1 MTTLHTGTAHSLPGP
16 ENISRTV
23 LPNGITVLLRTNL
36 LTPSVVISGYIPA
49 GSLFDPGEYLGLA
62 HFTAAAL
69 MRGTHSRSFRQIFDD
84 LETAAAS
91 LGFGAS
97 VHNTSFGG
105 RCLTEDLPMAMRL
118 LADCLRHPVFP
129 VEQVDRLRA
138 QALTGLAIRS
148 QDTTEMASLTFDE
161 LLFPGY
167 PYGLPEDGR
176 QETVARIQA
185 DDLAKFHR
193 THYGPR
199 GMVLVA
205 VGAIT
210 SDQFLDLTQQVLGDW
225 QNPEQAEEPTIP
237 ASIQPAAAIR
247 KHVSIP
253 GKVQTDL
260 VMGTLGPK
268 RKDPDYFA
276 ASLGNNILG
285 QFGMMGRIGDSVREK
300 SGLAYYASTSLNAW
314 ISAGSWEIS
323 AGINPAN
330 LERAIDLILDEVQR
344 FTRDGVTAEELQDSK
359 SNTIGRLPISLE
371 SNSGI
376 ARSILN
382 IERFQLG
389 LDYYQKYNDLI
400 ESVTG
405 EQVVETARR
414 HLDIDRF
421 ITVSAGSNYNEAA

>member
-1 MTTLHTGTAHSLPGP
+1 MTTLHAATVHSLPGP
-16 ENISRTV
+16 ENISRMT
-23 LPNGITVLLRTNL
+23 LPNGIIVLVRTNP
-36 LTPSVVISGYIPA
+36 LTPSVVISGYLPA
-49 GSLFDPGEYLGLA
+49 GSMFDPIETLGLA

-69 MRGTHSRSFRQIFDD
+69 MRGTHSRSFQQIFDD

-91 LGFGAS
+91 VGFGAS
-97 VHNTSFGG
+97 VHNTSFGA
-105 RCLTEDLPMAMRL
+105 RCLTEDLPMVMRL
-118 LADCLRHPVFP
+118 LADCLLHPVFP
-129 VEQVDRLRA
+129 VDQVDRLRA
-138 QALTGLAIRS
+138 QALTGLGIRA
-148 QDTTEMASLTFDE
+148 QDTAEMASQTFDE
-161 LLFPGY
+161 LLFPGH
-167 PYGLPEDGR
+167 PYGLPEDGLL
-176 QETVARIQA
+176 ETVARIQA
-185 DDLAKFHR
+185 ADLVQFHR

-205 VGAIT
+205 VGAV
-210 SDQFLDLTQQVLGDW
+210 SPGQFLDLAEQVFGDW
-225 QNPEQAEEPTIP
+225 QNPDQPAEPAIP
-237 ASIQPAAAIR
+237 ASVRPETTIR

-268 RKDPDYFA
+268 RTDPDYFA

-285 QFGMMGRIGDSVREK
+285 QFGMMGRIGDIVREK
-300 SGLAYYASTSLNAW
+300 SGLAYSASTSLNAW

-359 SNTIGRLPISLE
+359 LNTIGRLPISLE

-389 LDYYQKYNDLI
+389 LDYYQKYNELI

-405 EQVVETARR
+405 EQVVEAARR
-414 HLDIDRF
+414 HLDTSRF
-421 ITVSAGSNYNEAA
+421 ITVSAGSNYNEAV